1 MPHVL
6 RHLRRDLHG
15 PFTVLGADIALGDPH
30 LLFTSPGAVWVSPS
44 RSWPGVGGRGNTSA
58 NASELCR
65 QNTITSSTLDQVPAR
80 PDAPCPGSTVPMVR
94 LLVGALSVAAA
105 AACSLSTADVMIV
118 LGAQLVSNS
127 SGAIVP
133 GLSGDCRSS
142 GAAMLYNYLDGKT
155 PVVTSGGYLIGE
167 SAPRKP
173 PQSRNLVDHIRAI
186 PLGPARASRPCCQP
200 LLYELRLHV
209 SLAGVR
215 YEIVNNSILVP
226 PNSTF
231 ASYATARNYASE
243 AFVLK
248 QNMVQGVGPGVSV
261 PPSAVIVEEDAA
273 STAENALAA
282 GAMLGQRLAQYTF
295 HKPSL
300 CQAVVTSLYHMPR
313 AMDDFAQADS
323 TNSQVAAYA
332 EDWVALIP
340 PTPQRDWIP
349 ILRSYYS
356 SPIGGHQYNTT
367 LLGEILEARRS
378 GDLSRSVAELVPS
391 AQLDTSLGTPTLE
404 TRLL

>member
-1 MPHVL
+1 M
-6 RHLRRDLHG
+6 
-15 PFTVLGADIALGDPH
+15 I
-30 LLFTSPGAVWVSPS
+30 
-44 RSWPGVGGRGNTSA
+44 
-58 NASELCR
+58 
-65 QNTITSSTLDQVPAR
+65 
-80 PDAPCPGSTVPMVR
+80 R
-94 LLVGALSVAAA
+94 LLVGALGVAAA
-105 AACSLSTADVMIV
+105 AACSLQTADVMVV

-155 PVVTSGGYLIGE
+155 PIVTSGGYLI
-167 SAPRKP
+167 
-173 PQSRNLVDHIRAI
+173 
-186 PLGPARASRPCCQP
+186 
-200 LLYELRLHV
+200 
-209 SLAGVR
+209 GVR

-313 AMDDFAQADS
+313 AMDDFEQADS

-356 SPIGGHQYNTT
+356 SPIGGHQYNVT
-367 LLGEILEARRS
+367 LLGEILEARRG

-391 AQLDTSLGTPTLE
+391 AQLDTSLGTPAHE